1 MLTDTACRT
10 ARPSDRDRKLADGG
24 SLVLLIKPT
33 GTKSWRWKYR
43 IGGKEKQL
51 VIGHYPAIS
60 LAEARRQR
68 DAARL
73 QLNQG
78 IDPCAVKQQAKAAA
92 SIERYDSFEA
102 VARAWHVLKA
112 TTLSPKYAKQILER
126 LKGDAFPQFG
136 KLPIGEITPPIVLA
150 AIRKIEARG
159 ATVTAQRVRIHL
171 SEIFVW
177 AIASGLA
184 DNDPAAIIRKALVP
198 RTKRLR
204 PAFNRIEDARAML
217 KASEAMATTGRSTQL
232 ASQLLALTAARP
244 GVLRLAERTEFEDL
258 DGDKPLWRIPANKMK
273 LTRERKEDL
282 TYEFVI
288 PLSKQ
293 AVAVVKA
300 ALATNVKSPWM
311 FPGPRAWKKPIS
323 DSTLSKHYRDL
334 GYTGQHVPHGWR
346 ATFSTIM
353 NERAAVEDRERDR
366 EIIDLM
372 LAHIKD
378 GVEAAYNRAAYLPR
392 RRELAQAW
400 ADMLMP
406 PK

>member
-1 MLTDTACRT
+1 MF
-10 ARPSDRDRKLADGG
+10 
-24 SLVLLIKPT
+24 LLIKPT

-78 IDPCAVKQQAKAAA
+78 IDPCAVKQVAKAAA
-92 SIERYDSFEA
+92 SAERYDRFEA
-102 VARAWHVLKA
+102 VARAWHLVKA
-112 TTLSPKYAKQILER
+112 TTLSPKYAKQILKR
-126 LKGDAFPQFG
+126 LEGDAFPQFG
-136 KLPIGEITPPIVLA
+136 KLPIGEITPPMVLA

-177 AIASGLA
+177 AIASGLTE
-184 DNDPAAIIRKALVP
+184 NDPAAIIRKALAP

-204 PAFNRIEDARAML
+204 PAFNRIEDARTL
-217 KASEAMATTGRSTQL
+217 LEKCEALVGTSRSTRL

-244 GVLRLAERTEFEDL
+244 GVLRRAERTEFEDL
-258 DGDKPLWRIPANKMK
+258 DGDKPLWRIPASKMK
-273 LTRERKEDL
+273 LTRERKEDV

-288 PLSKQ
+288 PLSIQ

-300 ALATNVKSPWM
+300 AMATNERTPWM

-323 DSTLSKHYRDL
+323 DSTLSKHYREM
-334 GYTGQHVPHGWR
+334 GYTGLHVPHGWR

-372 LAHIKD
+372 LAHIPD